1 MESILRGLNE
11 QVGAMI
17 RLANLLGREN
27 PLSNQLLSSSMQISI
42 ETEKLMDA
50 IENMG
55 LRSAPVRTLAA
66 RKQVVKRKRKRV

>member
-17 RLANLLGREN
+17 RLANVLGRKN

-66 RKQVVKRKRKRV
+66 SKKVVKRKRRRV